1 MRRLGLVLTGLSAV
15 ALALIPSPAKAQTE
29 PPSLGCIPTSDTPV
43 QTDLVGPL
51 PPARGCS
58 SSSRLPRIWSS
69 SLATS
74 TRNGTI
80 VFAAGI
86 PPGTYPVR
94 FFDIRSGVSFVVGYL
109 QIGNCAPTSKD
120 QCKNGGWRNY
130 PQFTNQGSGIAFF
143 TTAPRRAPLGRRR
156 AVGVGDVAGV
166 LACLD

>member
-1 MRRLGLVLTGLSAV
+1 MRRLGLVLTVSAV

-51 PPARGCS
+51 PPSAGLFILVS
-58 SSSRLPRIWSS
+58 PPPNLVLFPGD
-69 SLATS
+69 L
-74 TRNGTI
+74 NPDGTI

-130 PQFTNQGSGIAFF
+130 PQFTNQGQCIALVNHG
-143 TTAPRRAPLGRRR
+143 P
-156 AVGVGDVAGV
+156 
-166 LACLD
+166 